1 MKKLSV
7 KTIQGLAD
15 SPRQEAELLEDL
27 IRAQLVNVDQLVT
40 KLDKK
45 AEGPIDKVKVVPLF
59 QELELL
65 RESLNALEIALN
77 RVRPDAWKDRI
88 FGQSEPPIHA
98 NHTPTSSESRP

>member
-27 IRAQLVNVDQLVT
+27 IRAQLVNIDELVT

-45 AEGPIDKVKVVPLF
+45 AEGPIDKVKVIPLF

-65 RESLNALEIALN
+65 RESLTALETALN
-77 RVRPDAWKDRI
+77 RVRPDTWKGRI
-88 FGQSEPPIHA
+88 FGQA
-98 NHTPTSSESRP
+98 